1 MDSLLIFCCHIFFP
15 FHVVHGVLRARIVE
29 WFAIPSSKTRTT
41 FCQNSPLWPIH
52 HGWLCTVWLIASL
65 SYTIYTIPFAMTRL
79 WSMKGVEYSSDDLT
93 SIYALQ
99 NTLVY
104 VPLNQFLYPVRSLFL
119 CFPLYEVQM
128 WHSNFHW
135 PIYKLK
141 GSLFAYKISYNDREN
156 RH

>member
-1 MDSLLIFCCHIFFP
+1 MDEQSFLP
-15 FHVVHGVLRARIVE
+15 FHAVHGVLKARTVE
-29 WFAIPSSKTRTT
+29 WFAIPSSKTWTM
-41 FCQNSPLWPIH
+41 FDQNSPLWPIH
-52 HGWLCTVWLIASL
+52 LGWPCTVCLIASL
-65 SYTIYTIPFAMTRL
+65 NYTIYAIPFTMTGL
-79 WSMKGVEYSSDDLT
+79 WSMKRVEYSSDDLT

-128 WHSNFHW
+128 WHFNFHW

-141 GSLFAYKISYNDREN
+141 GSLFASKIFYNDRES
-156 RH
+156 RG